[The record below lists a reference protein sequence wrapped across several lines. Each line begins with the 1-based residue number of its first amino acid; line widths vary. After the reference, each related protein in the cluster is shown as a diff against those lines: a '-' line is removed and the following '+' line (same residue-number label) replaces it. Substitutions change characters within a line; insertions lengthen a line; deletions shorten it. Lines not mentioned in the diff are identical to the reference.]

1 MLLLIEPTGQV
12 LIALMFKFDI
22 VIFFPPLI
30 FDRHEQLSET
40 NVLICPTGMRAHVH
54 GCVSN
59 VVLNLSIR
67 AEVCV

>member
-22 VIFFPPLI
+22 VIPPPLI
-30 FDRHEQLSET
+30 FDCHEQLSET